1 MLGLRPDWFGGITSC
16 NGREASRF
24 YIYFYARSL
33 LMDGQATGG
42 ILRFF
47 MDLPDPRAN
56 NAIHRLH
63 DILIIALCAVICGA
77 DGWAEV
83 EVFGNAKIAWFSTF
97 LDLKQG
103 IPSHDTFGRVF
114 GRLNPDAF
122 ERCFVA
128 WTRAITQTGG
138 GRLIAIDGK
147 SIRRSFEHAWDK
159 SGMAH
164 LVSAFV
170 DANHLVFSQVAVE
183 DKSNE
188 IDAIPRLLGLLDL
201 EGATV
206 TIDALG
212 CQKEIARQIREAGGD
227 YVLAVKEN
235 QPALHAKVS
244 KLLDEAILESF
255 EGMRH
260 AHHASSDDNHGRVE
274 TRRLWITNEVDQ
286 LGGIQEEWPGLSSLA
301 VVESTRRV
309 LAGKTSSERRYF
321 ISSLK
326 GIDAEQMASA
336 VRGHWSVENKLHW
349 QLDVSFREDERRIRK
364 DHGPENYS
372 RLCRIAL
379 NLLKQDR
386 SVKIGVHGKRL
397 KAGWDEPYLLRLLT
411 T

>member
-1 MLGLRPDWFGGITSC
+1 
-16 NGREASRF
+16 
-24 YIYFYARSL
+24 
-33 LMDGQATGG
+33 MDGQATGG

-56 NAIHRLH
+56 NTVHRLH
-63 DILIIALCAVICGA
+63 DILVIALCAVICGA

-83 EVFGNAKIAWFSTF
+83 EVFGNAKLTWFSTF
-97 LDLKQG
+97 LDLGHG

-114 GRLNPDAF
+114 SRLNPDAF

-128 WTRAITQTGG
+128 WTKAIADTAA

-170 DANHLVFSQVAVE
+170 DANHMVFSQVAVQ

-201 EGATV
+201 EEATV
-206 TIDALG
+206 TIDAMG
-212 CQKEIARQIREAGGD
+212 CQKEIARQIIEAGGN

-235 QPALHAKVS
+235 QPMLHAKVRT
-244 KLLDEAILESF
+244 LLDEGILENF
-255 EGMRH
+255 EGMSH
-260 AHHASSDDNHGRVE
+260 DSVQYEENNHGRVE
-274 TRRLWITNEVDQ
+274 ARRVWVTDEVNH
-286 LGGIQEEWPGLSSLA
+286 LGVLAEDWPGLASVA
-301 VVESTRRV
+301 VVESRREV
-309 LAGKTSSERRYF
+309 LAGKTSIDRRYF

-326 GIDAEQMASA
+326 TLDAGQMARA

-364 DHGPENYS
+364 DHGAENYS
-372 RLCRIAL
+372 RLCRLAL

-386 SVKIGVHGKRL
+386 SVKIGIHGKRL

-411 T
+411 TS

>member
-1 MLGLRPDWFGGITSC
+1 
-16 NGREASRF
+16 
-24 YIYFYARSL
+24 
-33 LMDGQATGG
+33 MDGQATGG

-47 MDLPDPRAN
+47 MDLPDPRAR
-56 NAIHRLH
+56 NAIHQLH

-77 DGWAEV
+77 NGWVEV
-83 EVFGNAKIAWFSTF
+83 EVFANAKIAWFSTF
-97 LDLKQG
+97 LDLKHG

-114 GRLNPDAF
+114 ACLNPDAF

-128 WTRAITQTGG
+128 WTRAVAQTAE

-147 SIRRSFEHAWDK
+147 SIRRSFRHAWDK

-212 CQKEIARQIREAGGD
+212 CQKEVARQIIEAGGD

-235 QPALHAKVS
+235 QPALYAKVS
-244 KLLDEAILESF
+244 KLLDEAILEGF
-255 EGMRH
+255 EGLSH
-260 AHHASSDDNHGRVE
+260 ASHESSDDNHGRVE
-274 TRRLWITNEVDQ
+274 TRRVWVTDEIDH
-286 LGGIQEEWPGLSSLA
+286 LGSVQQEWAGLSSVA
-301 VVESTRRV
+301 VVESTRQV
-309 LAGKTSSERRYF
+309 LAGKTSTERRYF

-326 GIDAEQMASA
+326 GVDARQMATA
-336 VRGHWSVENKLHW
+336 VRGHWAVENKLHW

-364 DHGPENYS
+364 NHGPENFS

-386 SVKIGVHGKRL
+386 SIKIGVHGKRL

>member
-1 MLGLRPDWFGGITSC
+1 
-16 NGREASRF
+16 
-24 YIYFYARSL
+24 
-33 LMDGQATGG
+33 MDGQATGG

-56 NAIHRLH
+56 NSIHRLH
-63 DILIIALCAVICGA
+63 DILVIALCAVICGA

-83 EVFGNAKIAWFSTF
+83 EVFANAKIAWFSTF

-114 GRLNPDAF
+114 ARLNPDAF

-128 WTRAITQTGG
+128 WTKAIARTDGT
-138 GRLIAIDGK
+138 RLIAIDGK

-164 LVSAFV
+164 LVSAYIA
-170 DANHLVFSQVAVE
+170 ANHLVFSQVAVE

-188 IDAIPRLLGLLDL
+188 LDAIPRLLGLLDL

-212 CQKEIARQIREAGGD
+212 CQKEVARQIEEAGGD

-244 KLLDEAILESF
+244 SLLDEAILDDF

-260 AHHASSDDNHGRVE
+260 ASHESSDDNHGRVE
-274 TRRLWITNEVDQ
+274 TRRVWITDEVNHLGSLNEQ
-286 LGGIQEEWPGLSSLA
+286 WPGLSSLA
-301 VVESTRRV
+301 AVESMRQV
-309 LAGKTSSERRYF
+309 LAGKASIERRYF

-326 GIDAEQMASA
+326 ELDAEHMATA
-336 VRGHWSVENKLHW
+336 VRGHWAVENKLHW

-386 SVKIGVHGKRL
+386 SVKIGIHGKRL
-397 KAGWDEPYLLRLLT
+397 KAGWDEAYLLRLLT
-411 T
+411 C

>member
-1 MLGLRPDWFGGITSC
+1 MH
-16 NGREASRF
+16 
-24 YIYFYARSL
+24 
-33 LMDGQATGG
+33 GQATGG
-42 ILRFF
+42 LLRFF
-47 MDLPDPRAN
+47 MDLPDPRAIN
-56 NAIHRLH
+56 TVHRLH
-63 DILIIALCAVICGA
+63 DILVIALCAVICGA

-83 EVFGNAKIAWFSTF
+83 EVFGNAKLAWFSTF
-97 LDLKQG
+97 LDLKHG

-114 GRLNPDAF
+114 SRLSPDAF

-128 WTRAITQTGG
+128 WTRAISQTTV

-170 DANHLVFSQVAVE
+170 DVNHLVFSQVAVQ

-201 EGATV
+201 EAATV
-206 TIDALG
+206 TIDAMG
-212 CQKEIARQIREAGGD
+212 CQKEIARQIKEAGGD

-244 KLLDEAILESF
+244 TLLNEAILEDF
-255 EGMRH
+255 EGMKHDSIR
-260 AHHASSDDNHGRVE
+260 SGEENHGRIE
-274 TRRLWITNEVDQ
+274 SRRIWVTDEVNH
-286 LGGIQEEWPGLSSLA
+286 LGLVLQDWPGLASIA
-301 VVESTRRV
+301 VVESKREV
-309 LAGKTSSERRYF
+309 LAGKISVERRYF

-326 GIDAEQMASA
+326 GVDAKQMAQA

-364 DHGPENYS
+364 DHGAENYS

-386 SVKIGVHGKRL
+386 SVKIGIHGKRL

-411 T
+411 S